1 MSNPIIDTNIL
12 VRLLTAEPP
21 EQAEQVRR
29 LFELVD
35 RGKIEPQIPSLIVA
49 EAVYVLQSFYKFTRE
64 DISKSMRAVLSS
76 PGIVVENQALVLRA
90 FEFYRNGEIAFAD
103 AYIAALSESSENE
116 IISFDADY
124 DKIKAVRRF
133 KIPE

>member
-21 EQAEQVRR
+21 KQAEKVRR

-35 RGKIEPQIPSLIVA
+35 QGKIEPQIPSLIVA
-49 EAVYVLQSFYKFTRE
+49 ETVYVLQSFYKFTRE
-64 DISKSMRAVLSS
+64 KISEYMQAVLGS

-90 FEFYRNGEIAFAD
+90 FEFYRDDKIAFAD
-103 AYIAALSESSENE
+103 AYIAALSESSEAE

-124 DKIKAVRRF
+124 DKIKTVRRF
-133 KIPE
+133 KMPE